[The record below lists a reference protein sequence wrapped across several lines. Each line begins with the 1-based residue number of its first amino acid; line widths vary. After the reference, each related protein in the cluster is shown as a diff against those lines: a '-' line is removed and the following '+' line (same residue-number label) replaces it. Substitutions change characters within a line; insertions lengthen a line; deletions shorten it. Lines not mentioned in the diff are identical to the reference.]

1 MSVYELKPS
10 TQWGKNLIPTL
21 NNIFNKLSD
30 KIDDVNTNIIDIK
43 NDLILKLETAQNTA
57 NTALKI
63 AEESKAISLDL
74 KEEMN
79 KIVNYCETLKTE
91 NINLKQNVNQLD
103 NYSRRNNLVIGGI
116 EEKDNEQCENLVR
129 TFFKDKLKL
138 DSNSV
143 NHMRIVGCHRLGKQ
157 FGHRGRPRSIIVRFL
172 DYNDR
177 HIVWMA
183 KKNINDKTLSI
194 NEHFCGD
201 TEFKRRKLYPIY
213 RAAKK
218 KEKYRAKVSLIGDT
232 LVLNNQRFYVET
244 IGDLPDDLHP
254 RTMCE
259 RSNKDTL
266 VFGGM
271 YSEFSTYS
279 NWSKSAFTFKEKEF
293 ICIEQGYMYNKAVIN
308 GAPVAAQQI
317 SCITDPREIKRL
329 GSAITVSDREQW
341 DAIKGNLMLELV
353 RAKYTQNEALR
364 RELVATGNRT
374 LGETGKDTFYSIGI
388 PLTHPDVLNCRKW
401 KAGNKLGKALETVR
415 ADLA

>member
-1 MSVYELKPS
+1 MSIYELKPS

-79 KIVNYCETLKTE
+79 KILNYCETLKTE

-116 EEKDNEQCENLVR
+116 EEKDNEQCEKLVR
-129 TFFKDKLKL
+129 PFFKDKLKL

-218 KEKYRAKVSLIGDT
+218 KESNLCPWVYIRLETLYLFVQRICLLLPSVSLLLISTLTQMFITKSVGTETLMLSHIVCAEKYTIQTYVAESLNRKPIDST
-232 LVLNNQRFYVET
+232 HQTKAHTMHQTDLYVVVTPAYLVLPAEFLAN
-244 IGDLPDDLHP
+244 
-254 RTMCE
+254 E
-259 RSNKDTL
+259 RPAL
-266 VFGGM
+266 
-271 YSEFSTYS
+271 
-279 NWSKSAFTFKEKEF
+279 
-293 ICIEQGYMYNKAVIN
+293 I
-308 GAPVAAQQI
+308 APQ
-317 SCITDPREIKRL
+317 
-329 GSAITVSDREQW
+329 
-341 DAIKGNLMLELV
+341 M
-353 RAKYTQNEALR
+353 
-364 RELVATGNRT
+364 
-374 LGETGKDTFYSIGI
+374 
-388 PLTHPDVLNCRKW
+388 
-401 KAGNKLGKALETVR
+401 
-415 ADLA
+415 

>member
-1 MSVYELKPS
+1 MC
-10 TQWGKNLIPTL
+10 PTL
-21 NNIFNKLSD
+21 IELPHRIQYIRHILLSYCLSPTILTS
-30 KIDDVNTNIIDIK
+30 KYGFII
-43 NDLILKLETAQNTA
+43 LI
-57 NTALKI
+57 
-63 AEESKAISLDL
+63 
-74 KEEMN
+74 
-79 KIVNYCETLKTE
+79 
-91 NINLKQNVNQLD
+91 
-103 NYSRRNNLVIGGI
+103 RRNILVIGGI
-116 EEKDNEQCENLVR
+116 EEKDNEQCEKLVR

-157 FGHRGRPRSIIVRFL
+157 FGHKGHPRSIIIRFL

-201 TEFKRRKLYPIY
+201 TEFRRRKLYPIY

-266 VFGGM
+266 V
-271 YSEFSTYS
+271 
-279 NWSKSAFTFKEKEF
+279 
-293 ICIEQGYMYNKAVIN
+293 
-308 GAPVAAQQI
+308 
-317 SCITDPREIKRL
+317 
-329 GSAITVSDREQW
+329 
-341 DAIKGNLMLELV
+341 LV
-353 RAKYTQNEALR
+353 VCTQNSAHI
-364 RELVATGNRT
+364 ATGKSLLSRSRRRNSYA
-374 LGETGKDTFYSIGI
+374 LNKDTCII
-388 PLTHPDVLNCRKW
+388 
-401 KAGNKLGKALETVR
+401 KL
-415 ADLA
+415 